1 MNLLITL
8 EAARKNIGYT
18 LKDAAPLFNVCA
30 DTLSS
35 YEKDSSNVGIDFA
48 DKVSS
53 VYKMPKDNIFFG
65 RKSEFIR
72 TLRKEAR

>member
-18 LKDAAPLFNVCA
+18 LKGAAPFFDVCA

-35 YEKDSSNVGIDFA
+35 YEKDSSNVGIDFVG
-48 DKVSS
+48 KIES
-53 VYKMPKDNIFFG
+53 VYKVPENHIFFG
-65 RKSEFIR
+65 KKSDFIR
-72 TLRKEAR
+72 TLREEVR